1 MNTDKFWFGF
11 FLVGSSVVAFLQLYD
26 LIIIENLIYIYL
38 VTACLGL
45 KLMLSKQEKENLSSE
60 GNDEPQA

>member
-26 LIIIENLIYIYL
+26 LIIKDHRSSSLHSQSFQLI
-38 VTACLGL
+38 LGR
-45 KLMLSKQEKENLSSE
+45 SKYQNY
-60 GNDEPQA
+60 